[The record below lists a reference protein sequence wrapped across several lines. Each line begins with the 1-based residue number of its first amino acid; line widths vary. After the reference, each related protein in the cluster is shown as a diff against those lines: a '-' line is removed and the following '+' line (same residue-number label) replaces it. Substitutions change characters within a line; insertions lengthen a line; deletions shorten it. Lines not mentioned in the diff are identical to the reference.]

1 MCDDHDWTLTAPWW
15 GWTKT
20 GGTGP
25 KPRATRPL
33 LQMYESSDPVSGF
46 VKDPQKRLKYGD
58 QDVVWRPV
66 GTAKN
71 SSGKWRT
78 LSSYTLVKDPNDT
91 RKLFLPSHKRFYL
104 VVCELHCDTAGLPS
118 VNRDKVCETGFVVR
132 RRRLSFAPEHAP
144 AAQALVD
151 QIADLTGQIAA
162 LDRGGT
168 SRLLKK
174 RAKLTRGG
182 VIGMISAI
190 APQSGR
196 VADAVKAKD
205 EARRALLQAQLATAR
220 AQLQAWKTDSGAV
233 SVAEG
238 WIPDADAEN
247 VGEWAVVD
255 DQPSAIE
262 EVIYPLSPLIADV
275 RKPDHDATGKTIYFG
290 FLPVGSRE
298 VEVNGCARFDERTRY
313 EVRCFVR
320 RHKCDCP
327 KTGERNDCGGELV
340 WSAATEVFQL
350 AAHFDPVG
358 TGNHP
363 VNIQMPDLPSL
374 AATVGA
380 KLPVA
385 FNWPENSALNIS
397 ADDEGKP
404 KNPST
409 TPGFQICFFSIPLIT
424 IIAWFVL
431 NLFLPI
437 VVFLFGL
444 WFLLGL
450 KFCIP
455 PSISLSAGA
464 SAHADISGK
473 IDASLSAG
481 LDLSLEAGINA
492 DIALTGN
499 LGADFNV
506 FNMDDPTYKQ
516 LVGAVAGPPPVPEHY
531 EPISKSTGVQTPG
544 QKIIAERENYAVATL
559 RQSQLGDR
567 TAEVES
573 GDVTA
578 ALLWEQRVE
587 RWEVGA

>member
-1 MCDDHDWTLTAPWW
+1 VCDDHPWTLTAPWW

-20 GGTGP
+20 TASGP
-25 KPRATRPL
+25 RPRATRPL
-33 LQMYESSDPVSGF
+33 LQKYESSDPVSGF
-46 VKDPQKRLKYGD
+46 VKEPQKRLAFDD

-66 GTAKN
+66 AAAKN
-71 SSGKWRT
+71 PSGKWST
-78 LSSYTLVKDPNDT
+78 LSSYTLVKDPAGT

-104 VVCELHCDTAGLPS
+104 VVCELHCDSAGLPA
-118 VNRDKVCETGFVVR
+118 VNREKVCETGFVVR

-144 AAQALVD
+144 AAQELVAK
-151 QIADLTGQIAA
+151 ITDLTGQIAA

-168 SRLLKK
+168 GRLLKK

-205 EARRALLQAQLATAR
+205 EARRADLQAQLAAAR
-220 AQLQAWKTDSGAV
+220 TQLLAWKTESGAV

-247 VGEWAVVD
+247 VGQWAIVD
-255 DQPSAIE
+255 DRPTAIE
-262 EVIYPLSPLIADV
+262 EVIYPLSPLIADL
-275 RKPDHDATGKTIYFG
+275 RKPEHDATGKTIYFG
-290 FLPVGSRE
+290 FLPTGSRE
-298 VEVNGCARFDERTRY
+298 VEVGGSPRYDEFTRY

-327 KTGERNDCGGELV
+327 QTGERNDCGGELV

-397 ADDEGKP
+397 ADSDGKP

-409 TPGFQICFFSIPLIT
+409 TAGFQICFFSIPLIT

-437 VVFLFGL
+437 VVLLFGL

-455 PSISLSAGA
+455 PSLSLSVGA
-464 SAHADISGK
+464 SAHADLEGK
-473 IDASLSAG
+473 IGASLSAG
-481 LDLSLEAGINA
+481 LDVSLEAQINA
-492 DIALTGN
+492 DLALTGN

-506 FNMDDPTYKQ
+506 VNMDDTASIT
-516 LVGAVAGPPPVPEHY
+516 LVAASGGVPEHY
-531 EPISKSTGVQTPG
+531 VANAGTPG
-544 QKIIAERENYAVATL
+544 DAITDERENFAVATL
-559 RQSQLGDR
+559 REQMLSDH
-567 TAEVES
+567 TAEVDA

-578 ALLWEQRVE
+578 SLLWVPRVE

>member
-1 MCDDHDWTLTAPWW
+1 VCDDHPWTLTAPWW

-20 GGTGP
+20 GSAGP
-25 KPRATRPL
+25 RPRASRPL
-33 LQMYESSDPVSGF
+33 LQKYDSSDPVSGF
-46 VKDPQKRLKYGD
+46 VKLPQKRLAFDD

-66 GTAKN
+66 ALPAPAAGR
-71 SSGKWRT
+71 KWRT
-78 LSSYTLVKDPNDT
+78 LSNWELVKDPADT

-118 VNRDKVCETGFVVR
+118 VSRDKVCETGFVVR
-132 RRRLSFAPEHAP
+132 RRRLSFAAEH
-144 AAQALVD
+144 AAQAEQLVAR
-151 QIADLTGQIAA
+151 IGALTGQIAA
-162 LDRGGT
+162 IDRGGAQ
-168 SRLLKK
+168 RLLKK
-174 RAKLTRGG
+174 RARMTRGG
-182 VIGMISAI
+182 VFGAMANALSAPP
-190 APQSGR
+190 ATGT
-196 VADAVKAKD
+196 VADAVKARD
-205 EARRALLQAQLATAR
+205 AERRAALRTELDQAR
-220 AQLQAWKTDSGAV
+220 ADLRQWQTTSGAV

-247 VGEWAVVD
+247 VGAWAAVD
-255 DQPSAIE
+255 EKPEAIE
-262 EVIYPLSPLIADV
+262 EIIYPLSPLVADP
-275 RKPDHDATGKTIYFG
+275 RNPQHDGTGKTIYFG
-290 FLPVGSRE
+290 FLPTGSRE
-298 VEVNGCARFDERTRY
+298 VEISGAARFDERTRY

-320 RHKCDCP
+320 RHRCDCP

-340 WSAATEVFQL
+340 WSAATEVFQI

-363 VNIQMPDLPSL
+363 VSIQMPDLPSL

-397 ADDEGKP
+397 ADEDGKP

-409 TPGFQICFFSIPLIT
+409 TAGFQICFFSIPLIT

-455 PSISLSAGA
+455 PSLSLSAGA
-464 SAHADISGK
+464 SAHADLEGK
-473 IDASLSAG
+473 IGASLSAG
-481 LDLSLEAGINA
+481 LDVSLEAQINA
-492 DIALTGN
+492 DLILTGN
-499 LGADFNV
+499 LAADFNLTSL
-506 FNMDDPTYKQ
+506 DDPSLNT
-516 LVGAVAGPPPVPEHY
+516 LVPFFPGPPEPIPEHY
-531 EPISKSTGVQTPG
+531 VANNGTLGDQLTD
-544 QKIIAERENYAVATL
+544 ERENFAVATL
-559 RQSQLGDR
+559 REQMLSDR
-567 TAEVES
+567 TAEVEA

-578 ALLWEQRVE
+578 SVVWAPRVE